1 MSFNEWHR
9 VSIKDVF
16 ELIPGFAFKSKDFSE
31 NGIPVIKI
39 KNVKALRLLDRDFS
53 YIDPKYLETKSRFTT
68 KKGDLLISMTGNRI
82 EGSMSSWVGKVCRI
96 NSDKKYLINQRVG
109 ILRLSNESY
118 SDKFFLYLLGSE
130 EIQKKLISIAT
141 SSGGQANISPDQIKS
156 LEFSIPCFEE
166 QNAIAHILSTL
177 DDKIEVN
184 SQINRTLENM
194 AQTIF
199 KQWFVDFEFPNED
212 GEPYKSS
219 GGEMVESELGMIPKG
234 WEVKKLVDV
243 LETLEA
249 GNRPKGGAGNLTE
262 GIPSIGAENI
272 IGLGKYDYSKE
283 KYVTEEYFAKMN
295 KGKVNPGDV
304 LLYKDGAQ
312 LGRKTMFMNGFPH
325 KKCCINSHVFI
336 LRTNDM
342 LTQSYLY
349 FWLDQDWVTQSII
362 NLNANSAQPGINQS
376 KLKTLKILTPK
387 FNYVEMFD
395 VIIKSLLNKLF
406 ENCIENNAL
415 HKTRDALLPK
425 LMSGE
430 IRVSLDVEDDA
441 S

>member
-1 MSFNEWHR
+1 MSFSEWKE
-9 VSIKDVF
+9 IKLG
-16 ELIPGFAFKSKDFSE
+16 ELLNFRRGHDLPKTKMLDGIIPVVGS
-31 NGIPVIKI
+31 NGIIGFHNEVTT
-39 KNVKALRLLDRDFS
+39 KAPCLTIGRSGNIGNPCYINKDCWAHNTSLYVDDFKGN
-53 YIDPKYLETKSRFTT
+53 DPKYL
-68 KKGDLLISMTGNRI
+68 
-82 EGSMSSWVGKVCRI
+82 
-96 NSDKKYLINQRVG
+96 Y
-109 ILRLSNESY
+109 
-118 SDKFFLYLLGSE
+118 YLLKTLNLGHYGGGSAVPTLNRNHIHPI
-130 EIQKKLISIAT
+130 EIKATINLAEQK
-141 SSGGQANISPDQIKS
+141 
-156 LEFSIPCFEE
+156 
-166 QNAIAHILSTL
+166 AIAHILSTL

-184 SQINRTLENM
+184 NQINKTLENM
-194 AQTIF
+194 AQAIF

-219 GGEMVESELGMIPKG
+219 GGEMIASELGMIPKG
-234 WEVKKLVDV
+234 WEVKELVDV

-430 IRVSLDVEDDA
+430 IRVPLGEEGDA

>member
-1 MSFNEWHR
+1 MSFSDWE
-9 VSIKDVF
+9 SIKINDVCR
-16 ELIPGFAFKSKDFSE
+16 IRRGASPRPIQDYIRDK
-31 NGIPVIKI
+31 GIPWVKISDATVSNSRFINSTNEFIKEEG
-39 KNVKALRLLDRDFS
+39 K
-53 YIDPKYLETKSRFTT
+53 EKSRFIKQGT
-68 KKGDLLISMTGNRI
+68 LI
-82 EGSMSSWVGKVCRI
+82 
-96 NSDKKYLINQRVG
+96 
-109 ILRLSNESY
+109 LSNSATPGIP
-118 SDKFFLYLLGSE
+118 KFMGIDACVHDGWLIVDEFKNITDEFLYYTFINERVKLLNLSNGSVFRNLKTDIVKNYGIKLPPMSE
-130 EIQKKLISIAT
+130 QK
-141 SSGGQANISPDQIKS
+141 
-156 LEFSIPCFEE
+156 
-166 QNAIAHILSTL
+166 AIARILSTL
-177 DDKIEVN
+177 DEKIEVN
-184 SQINRTLENM
+184 NQINKTLENM
-194 AQTIF
+194 AQAIF

-234 WEVKKLVDV
+234 WEVKELVDV

-430 IRVSLDVEDDA
+430 IRVPLKEEGEVS
-441 S
+441 

>member
-1 MSFNEWHR
+1 MSFSEWKE
-9 VSIKDVF
+9 IKLG
-16 ELIPGFAFKSKDFSE
+16 ELLNFRRGHDLPKTKMLDGIIPVVGS
-31 NGIPVIKI
+31 NGIIGFHNEVTT
-39 KNVKALRLLDRDFS
+39 KAPCLTIGRSGNIGNPCYINKDCWAHNTSLYVDDFKGN
-53 YIDPKYLETKSRFTT
+53 DPKYL
-68 KKGDLLISMTGNRI
+68 
-82 EGSMSSWVGKVCRI
+82 
-96 NSDKKYLINQRVG
+96 Y
-109 ILRLSNESY
+109 
-118 SDKFFLYLLGSE
+118 YLLKTLNLGHYGGGSAVPTLNRNHIHPI
-130 EIQKKLISIAT
+130 EIKATINLAEQK
-141 SSGGQANISPDQIKS
+141 
-156 LEFSIPCFEE
+156 
-166 QNAIAHILSTL
+166 AIAHILSTL

-184 SQINRTLENM
+184 NQINKTLENM
-194 AQTIF
+194 AQAIF

-219 GGEMVESELGMIPKG
+219 GGEMIASELGMIPKG
-234 WEVKKLVDV
+234 WEVKELVDV

-430 IRVSLDVEDDA
+430 IRVPLDEEGDA

>member
-1 MSFNEWHR
+1 MSFSEWHR

-184 SQINRTLENM
+184 NQINKTLENM
-194 AQTIF
+194 AQAIF
-199 KQWFVDFEFPNED
+199 KQWFVDFEFPNEG

-219 GGEMVESELGMIPKG
+219 GGEMIESELGMIPKG
-234 WEVKKLVDV
+234 WEVKGLDEIAEFLNGLAMQKFRPEENEKAYPVLKIKELRQGRTDESSDLCSSNIDEKYIVRDGDIIFSWSGSLLVDIWCGGNCGLNQHLFKVTSDKFDGWFVYQWNKYHLDRFVNIAKSKATTMGHIKRKDLSDSKV
-243 LETLEA
+243 L
-249 GNRPKGGAGNLTE
+249 
-262 GIPSIGAENI
+262 IPSDEIYLKAAQHQ
-272 IGLGKYDYSKE
+272 KY
-283 KYVTEEYFAKMN
+283 
-295 KGKVNPGDV
+295 
-304 LLYKDGAQ
+304 
-312 LGRKTMFMNGFPH
+312 
-325 KKCCINSHVFI
+325 
-336 LRTNDM
+336 
-342 LTQSYLY
+342 
-349 FWLDQDWVTQSII
+349 
-362 NLNANSAQPGINQS
+362 
-376 KLKTLKILTPK
+376 
-387 FNYVEMFD
+387 
-395 VIIKSLLNKLF
+395 LF
-406 ENCIENNAL
+406 EKIKHSKIEMKRL
-415 HKTRDALLPK
+415 EEIRDALLPK
-425 LMSGE
+425 LMSGK
-430 IRVSLDVEDDA
+430 IRVPLDSEGDV

>member
-1 MSFNEWHR
+1 MDIYQR
-9 VSIKDVF
+9 QYVRDTAIK
-16 ELIPGFAFKSKDFSE
+16 
-31 NGIPVIKI
+31 
-39 KNVKALRLLDRDFS
+39 
-53 YIDPKYLETKSRFTT
+53 
-68 KKGDLLISMTGNRI
+68 SMTGTSGRQRAQTDVI
-82 EGSMSSWVGKVCRI
+82 ENTKIMLPPL
-96 NSDKKYLINQRVG
+96 D
-109 ILRLSNESY
+109 E
-118 SDKFFLYLLGSE
+118 
-130 EIQKKLISIAT
+130 QK
-141 SSGGQANISPDQIKS
+141 
-156 LEFSIPCFEE
+156 
-166 QNAIAHILSTL
+166 AIAHILSTL

-184 SQINRTLENM
+184 NQINKTLENM
-194 AQTIF
+194 AQAIF

-234 WEVKKLVDV
+234 WEVKELVDV

-430 IRVSLDVEDDA
+430 IRVPLDEEGDV